1 MIFKNRTPRQRCLIL
16 QVTHTHTHAFAPF
29 VIYFFLLSQKKITRG
44 KKRTNPLFHEN
55 VAELSPFTPFT
66 SSTSFLLLPPNNPF
80 IPPTTFRFPNLAKRY
95 NHSNGKTTMSVAN
108 LTHMT
113 MVNLNNSVGRRIN
126 EKPPPPLP
134 FDSLLVEVDVVDAA
148 AAAAGVVMS
157 TVAASPLVPK
167 GAALASPV
175 DLFSVAS
182 SDLLLLSSLVI
193 RVVTMDDG

>member
-1 MIFKNRTPRQRCLIL
+1 
-16 QVTHTHTHAFAPF
+16 
-29 VIYFFLLSQKKITRG
+29 
-44 KKRTNPLFHEN
+44 
-55 VAELSPFTPFT
+55 
-66 SSTSFLLLPPNNPF
+66 
-80 IPPTTFRFPNLAKRY
+80 
-95 NHSNGKTTMSVAN
+95 MSVAN

-148 AAAAGVVMS
+148 AAVVVMS

-175 DLFSVAS
+175 DLLSVAS